1 MPFSSLVYSIVT
13 VLSGLFW
20 WLGLLTNTEWQLFLI
35 YCNFQVMSI
44 GHLQCIPKTWC
55 CLYKYKLLQTCQCW
69 SWISITWFQ
78 IKNASN
84 DSLWSY
90 PVPLILLML
99 LQRKKKKLGT
109 KEMPTLQPFA
119 EEAEIW
125 QDTGQTEDCWC
136 VEEIVRMFG
145 LYWGCYGP
153 AGYKMPQ

>member
-35 YCNFQVMSI
+35 YCNFQVMTI

-99 LQRKKKKLGT
+99 LQRKKKKT
-109 KEMPTLQPFA
+109 WNQRDAYSST
-119 EEAEIW
+119 I
-125 QDTGQTEDCWC
+125 CWRGRNLTRYRANWRLLVC
-136 VEEIVRMFG
+136 RRNSENVWIILR
-145 LYWGCYGP
+145 LLWSCRI
-153 AGYKMPQ
+153 